1 MKKFFVFV
9 AAMFTLVSC
18 SAILEQ
24 EEVQIEETRMVNK
37 FKQIHILGS
46 PTVIYTQGSKCS
58 VKVKA
63 PKSIVKKVSTVCKG
77 DRLEIET
84 KGVINF
90 WGFNSGGNYDR
101 VTVYVTSPDIT
112 GVELNGSGDFTS
124 DKPIDTDNISLTV
137 RGSGDISLK
146 GHLICDNAQL
156 QVTGS
161 GDLEVSDLEALTS
174 KVVLIGSG
182 DLSVRQRNVKNTR
195 VELTGSGDISVECL
209 HCDRLDSRLTGSGD
223 ISISGTVRKIDKV
236 KAGSGSY
243 NLNLEQR

>member
-24 EEVQIEETRMVNK
+24 EEEQIDETRMVNK

-84 KGVINF
+84 KGVINV

-101 VTVYVTSPDIT
+101 VTVYVTSPDIP

-195 VELTGSGDISVECL
+195 VELTGPGDISVECL
-209 HCDRLDSRLTGSGD
+209 HCDRLDSQLTGSGD

-243 NLNLEQR
+243 NLNLEQQ

>member
-9 AAMFTLVSC
+9 AAIFTLISC
-18 SAILEQ
+18 SPIVEQ
-24 EEVQIEETRMVNK
+24 KEAMIEETRMVDK
-37 FKQIHILGS
+37 FKEIQIMGS

-63 PKSIVKKVSTVCKG
+63 PRSIVKKLLTACKG

-84 KGVINF
+84 KGGINF
-90 WGFNSGGNYDR
+90 WGFKGDSFDK

-112 GVELNGSGDFTS
+112 GVELNGSGDFRS
-124 DKPIDTDNISLTV
+124 DKPIDTDNISLIV
-137 RGSGDISLK
+137 RGSGDISVK

-161 GDLEVSDLEALTS
+161 GDLEVANLEALTND
-174 KVVLIGSG
+174 VVLIGSG
-182 DLSVRQRNVKNTR
+182 DLEVRQHNVRDTK
-195 VELTGSGDISVECL
+195 VQLTGSGDIKVDCDR
-209 HCDRLDSRLTGSGD
+209 CDRLDSQLTGSGD
-223 ISISGTVRKIDKV
+223 ISIRGSVRHVNKM

-243 NLNLEQR
+243 NISIEN

>member
-9 AAMFTLVSC
+9 AAMFTLISC
-18 SAILEQ
+18 SAIVEK
-24 EEVQIEETRMVNK
+24 EEALIEETRLVDK
-37 FKQIHILGS
+37 FTQIQIMGS

-58 VKVKA
+58 VRVKA

-77 DRLEIET
+77 NRLEIET
-84 KGVINF
+84 KGGVNF
-90 WGFNSGGNYDR
+90 WGFKGDSYDK

-112 GVELNGSGDFTS
+112 GVELNGSGDFRS

-137 RGSGDISLK
+137 RGSGDISVK
-146 GHLICDNAQL
+146 GHLICDNARL

-161 GDLEVSDLEALTS
+161 GDLEVRDLEALTND
-174 KVVLIGSG
+174 VVLIGSG
-182 DLSVRQRNVKNTR
+182 DLEVRQRNVRDTK
-195 VELTGSGDISVECL
+195 VQLTGSGDIKVDCDR
-209 HCDRLDSRLTGSGD
+209 CDRLDSQLTGSGD
-223 ISISGTVRKIDKV
+223 ISIRGSVRQLNKM

>member
-1 MKKFFVFV
+1 M
-9 AAMFTLVSC
+9 
-18 SAILEQ
+18 
-24 EEVQIEETRMVNK
+24 
-37 FKQIHILGS
+37 
-46 PTVIYTQGSKCS
+46 
-58 VKVKA
+58 
-63 PKSIVKKVSTVCKG
+63 
-77 DRLEIET
+77 
-84 KGVINF
+84 
-90 WGFNSGGNYDR
+90 
-101 VTVYVTSPDIT
+101 
-112 GVELNGSGDFTS
+112 
-124 DKPIDTDNISLTV
+124 

-209 HCDRLDSRLTGSGD
+209 HCDRLDSQLTGSGD